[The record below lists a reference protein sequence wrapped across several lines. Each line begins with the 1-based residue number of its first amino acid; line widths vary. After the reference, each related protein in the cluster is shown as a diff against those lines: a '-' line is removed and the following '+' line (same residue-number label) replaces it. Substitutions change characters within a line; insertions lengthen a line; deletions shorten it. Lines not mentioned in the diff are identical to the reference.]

1 MRGEFV
7 ASLTALERARGFFS
21 RKGDRRMEALACLKL
36 SSVYH
41 NTGEMA
47 SSARLAE
54 EGLELV
60 PDDARA
66 TKLRLQGNIAITST
80 WVTDGL
86 DAVAQVCKR
95 IAAEAL
101 TAGWEHFAAIAF
113 HNLGTVQRFM
123 GLLDHSVSNLERA
136 TKYWGNSAA
145 NPFADNAELALSLL
159 TIGNTRAAERA
170 AERGVSSTRSWPRP
184 QALARYALANV
195 RVHQGRF
202 QQAREIL
209 EDLLTSPNT
218 LGSLAEEVVSA
229 LVEVLHLMNAK
240 QEEWRQPLAIFENVR
255 RDPRF
260 EPMAAPSLAF
270 VKHDTTRCAGGCQRA
285 LAPLKTWEVK
295 GAVLTT
301 IVGRVKTTP
310 LALEHQIPEA
320 GRHAITWLERA
331 DANNVL
337 PYLRVWLRTYQPHID
352 LLAKE
357 QRGLPILKRLLQLD
371 PEFWR
376 GPIAKVLPS
385 VSPQDRSPLLKALVA
400 VGDRTTFTALTD
412 VVGADVAAAR
422 RSLIHRQA
430 PRLFIRT
437 FGGLTVERIGG
448 RSSVRNIDKRR
459 LRSLLGLIVTQRG
472 QPLTRDVVLETMWPD
487 AAPGPAI
494 NNLNQAVFQLRR
506 AIDESYRE
514 GESPQYL
521 VSTGETLHLDR
532 DLVTTDLDEFRSI
545 AGNLRDPASK
555 VESETLAA
563 RAVDLV
569 RGAFLSDLRYE
580 DWVAP
585 IEASVHAEVR
595 QVLLVLAQDMV
606 PTPDLAIRAAAAL
619 IKLDEFDE
627 AAVLAMAKALSES
640 GRRAAAREVIV
651 RFARHLHEELD
662 EPLSDELAAII
673 NSSPLPSQAIETY
686 LTATETP
693 LS

>member
-1 MRGEFV
+1 
-7 ASLTALERARGFFS
+7 
-21 RKGDRRMEALACLKL
+21 L

-47 SSARLAE
+47 TSARLAE

-66 TKLRLQGNIAITST
+66 TKLRLQGNVAITST

-86 DAVAQVCKR
+86 DAVAHVCKR

-113 HNLGTVQRFM
+113 HNLGTVQRHM
-123 GLLDHSVSNLERA
+123 GLLDHGVSNLERA
-136 TKYWGNSAA
+136 AKYWGNSPAS
-145 NPFADNAELALSLL
+145 PFADNAELALSLL
-159 TIGNTRAAERA
+159 TIGNTKAAERA
-170 AERGVSSTRSWPRP
+170 AERGVNSTRSWPRP

-202 QQAREIL
+202 QQGREIL
-209 EDLLTSPNT
+209 EDLLTAPDT
-218 LGSLAEEVVSA
+218 LGSLAEDVVSA
-229 LVEVLHLMNAK
+229 LLEVLHLMEAK
-240 QEEWRQPLAIFENVR
+240 GEEWHQPLAILEKVR

-270 VKHDTTRCAGGCQRA
+270 VKHDTTRCGGGCQRF
-285 LAPLKTWEVK
+285 LAPLKTWELK
-295 GAVLTT
+295 GAVLTA
-301 IVGRVKTTP
+301 IVGRVKTAP
-310 LALEHQIPEA
+310 LGLEHQIPDA
-320 GRHAITWLERA
+320 ARQAITWLEHA

-337 PYLRVWLRTYQPHID
+337 PYLRIWLRTYQAHID
-352 LLAKE
+352 VIAKE
-357 QRGLPILKRLLQLD
+357 ERGLPVLTRFLQVD

-376 GPIAKVLPS
+376 GPIARVLPS
-385 VSPQDRSPLLKALVA
+385 VSPQERSPLLKALVA
-400 VGDRTTFTALTD
+400 AGNRTTSTALAD

-422 RSLIHRQA
+422 RALIRRQA

-437 FGGLTVERIGG
+437 FGGLTVERLGG
-448 RSSVRNIDKRR
+448 RSAVRSIDKRR

-472 QPLTRDVVLETMWPD
+472 QPLTRDVALDTMWPD

-545 AGNLRDPASK
+545 ASKLRTPVSN
-555 VESETLAA
+555 VETEMLAA

-595 QVLLVLAQDMV
+595 EVLLVLAQNMI
-606 PTPDLAIRAAAAL
+606 PTADLAIRAAAAL
-619 IKLDEFDE
+619 INLDEFDE
-627 AAVLAMAKALSES
+627 AAVLAMARALSET

-662 EPLSDELAAII
+662 EPLSAELAAII
-673 NSSPLPSQAIETY
+673 NSLPPSQAIETY
-686 LTATETP
+686 LTASEAA